1 MTLYFMTQG
10 TSWDNNTKTQI
21 MIGTLTEC
29 VRKWWEG
36 LSAPSFNVIT
46 NSTTTAFESSIF
58 EGVDTFIRYIVNEFL
73 REEWMIDSVEQDI
86 REARNKLSQLQI
98 CRKWYYDAFDSNMNM
113 TILANTYYEKL
124 PGKWS
129 TYFQEKYE
137 KIKIEN
143 ADTLGAR
150 IEFLKKRLTDLC
162 TQRYVVNGAKYG
174 EKIFCDK
181 IDNIPGKW
189 GCKEFRKIKFRKQS
203 E

>member
-10 TSWDNNTKTQI
+10 TNWDNNTKTQI
-21 MIGTLTEC
+21 MVGTLTGC

-46 NSTTTAFESSIF
+46 NYTTVAFESSIF
-58 EGVDTFIRYIVNEFL
+58 EGVDTFVRYIVNEFL
-73 REEWMIDSVEQDI
+73 GEEWMTESVEQRRKDI

-98 CRKWYYDAFDSNMNM
+98 CRMKYIYEYTCEFRKWYYDAFDSNMNM

-124 PGKWS
+124 RGKWS
-129 TYFQEKYE
+129 NYFQEEYE

-181 IDNIPGKW
+181 IDNIPGK
-189 GCKEFRKIKFRKQS
+189 
-203 E
+203 